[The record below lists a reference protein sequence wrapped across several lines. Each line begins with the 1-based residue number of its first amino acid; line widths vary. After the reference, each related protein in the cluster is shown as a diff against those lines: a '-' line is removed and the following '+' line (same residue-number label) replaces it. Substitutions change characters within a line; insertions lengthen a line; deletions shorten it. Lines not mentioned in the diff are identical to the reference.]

1 MSMFRFEAD
10 WFEQTPYLRKLND
23 MGYTVLRVDGKYVLY
38 KVKER
43 VNDEIPRSEILGE
56 YQTQEEL
63 ENMCKLLLPEGK
75 QDEQ

>member
-1 MSMFRFEAD
+1 MSMFRFEDD

-75 QDEQ
+75 NYE

>member
-23 MGYTVLRVDGKYVLY
+23 MGYTVLRADGKYILY
-38 KVKER
+38 NVHTYLTGE
-43 VNDEIPRSEILGE
+43 VPRAEILGE

>member
-1 MSMFRFEAD
+1 MSMFRFED
-10 WFEQTPYLRKLND
+10 NWFEYTPYLRKLND

-43 VNDEIPRSEILGE
+43 VNDEIPRAEILGE

>member
-43 VNDEIPRSEILGE
+43 VNDEIPRAEILGE

>member
-1 MSMFRFEAD
+1 
-10 WFEQTPYLRKLND
+10 

-43 VNDEIPRSEILGE
+43 VNDGVPRSEILGE

-63 ENMCKLLLPEGK
+63 ENMCKLLLPERK
-75 QDEQ
+75 NYE